1 MATAERRSPATHEV
15 FNQASPLE
23 DYNPFDADRPLQ
35 EALKREGAG
44 WAEDRARELGAICGS
59 AQTIRWGFEANE
71 KKPQL
76 KTHVCRSTKIGDG
89 TLAFPNKSD
98 CTSISRL

>member
-1 MATAERRSPATHEV
+1 VATVERPTAAAQTHEV

-23 DYNPFDADRPLQ
+23 DYNPFDADRPLR
-35 EALKREGAG
+35 EALAREGAG

-71 KKPQL
+71 RKPQL
-76 KTHVCRSTKIGDG
+76 KTHDRFGHRVDEVEFDG
-89 TLAFPNKSD
+89 S
-98 CTSISRL
+98 